1 MVLKLIRR
9 SGLWKDYNWNGKY
22 ITQIITPEEEG
33 SGQIIKQIR
42 SISAINT
49 YYSFLICSYV
59 CLVIIET

>member
-49 YYSFLICSYV
+49 YFFF
-59 CLVIIET
+59 